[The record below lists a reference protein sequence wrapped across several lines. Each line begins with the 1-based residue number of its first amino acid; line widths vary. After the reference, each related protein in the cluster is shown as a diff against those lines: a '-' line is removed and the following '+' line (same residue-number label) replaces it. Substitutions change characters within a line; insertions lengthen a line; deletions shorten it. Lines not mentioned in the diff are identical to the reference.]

1 MYLKTNCCILLK
13 SRPSLHQKFVCLNN
27 MCYFCH
33 NKIQK
38 QQFMEAV
45 KGIPYGVARFE
56 SVRNE
61 NKYYVDKTMY
71 LPLLEE
77 TGDYLSLNRPH
88 GFGKSLFTSMM
99 WAYYDMAQADKFDRM
114 FGGLWVHDHPTPL
127 KNAFQVIFFDFSLI
141 ESSDETSLAI
151 HFNRYCG
158 QVLDHFAVTYAEYYD
173 KEFVK
178 VVHRETETNA
188 KLNYINLQA
197 RAKGYPLYL
206 IINEY
211 DNFVDTILSEGGSDV
226 LRNLTYA
233 NRFYCNYFK
242 IFKAMFRRVFLT
254 SISPV
259 TLNDISSGYNIDWNI
274 SQDPRFND
282 MLGFSENDVRTMFRY
297 FQDNGK
303 LRAEADIEAM
313 LEEMKP
319 WYNNYC
325 FAEECLDNDRI
336 YNCDMVLYYLR
347 NQVLYN
353 RAPKE
358 MVDKNIR
365 TDYKKLKM
373 LTDIDRGNQRENRMS
388 VIEEIAATGSLLMNL
403 RTSFPAEYVTDDD
416 NFRSLIYY
424 YGLLTMGTRYGDML
438 KMVIPNNC
446 VKEQYWAFMR
456 DYFRRSFDVDLSA
469 LKREMMVMSL
479 EGNWQPLIHRIAEA
493 YKESSS
499 IRDSIRG
506 EHNLQGFFKAYLALN
521 SLYLV
526 EPEIELNYGY
536 SDFLMLPDKAR
547 YADIAHSYIME
558 LKYVNPTA
566 TDAEVEAKS
575 WEADEQLKKYSVD
588 KVVQRLC
595 SETKLHLLKV
605 VFRGAEMA
613 VCDEIV

>member
-1 MYLKTNCCILLK
+1 
-13 SRPSLHQKFVCLNN
+13 
-27 MCYFCH
+27 
-33 NKIQK
+33 
-38 QQFMEAV
+38 MEAV

-56 SVRNE
+56 EVRNE
-61 NKYYVDKTMY
+61 NFYYADKTMY
-71 LPLLEE
+71 LSLLEE
-77 TGDYLSLNRPH
+77 TGKYLFLIRPRR
-88 GFGKSLFTSMM
+88 FGKSVFVSMM
-99 WAYYDMAQADKFDRM
+99 RAYYDIAQADKFDRL
-114 FGGLWVHDHPTPL
+114 FGGLWVDKHPTPL
-127 KNAFQVIFFDFSLI
+127 KNSFQIIYFDFSLI
-141 ESSDETSLAI
+141 GGSDEISLAAQ
-151 HFNRYCG
+151 FNKYCG
-158 QVLDHFAVTYAEYYD
+158 QVLNRFAVTYAGYYD
-173 KEFVK
+173 KGFVEA
-178 VVHRETETNA
+178 VHGETETDA
-188 KLNYINLQA
+188 KLNYINIEAQ
-197 RAKGYPLYL
+197 AKGYSLYL
-206 IINEY
+206 IIDEY
-211 DNFVDTILSEGGSDV
+211 DNFTNVILSEGGKDV
-226 LRNLTYA
+226 FRNLTHA
-233 NRFYCNYFK
+233 SGFYRKYFK
-242 IFKAMFRRVFLT
+242 IFKAMFSRVFL
-254 SISPV
+254 IGVSPV
-259 TLNDISSGYNIDWNI
+259 RLDDLSSGYNIDWNI

-373 LTDIDRGNQRENRMS
+373 LADIDRGNQRENRMS
-388 VIEEIAATGSLLMNL
+388 VIEEIAATGSVLMNL

-416 NFRSLIYY
+416 NFRSLLYY